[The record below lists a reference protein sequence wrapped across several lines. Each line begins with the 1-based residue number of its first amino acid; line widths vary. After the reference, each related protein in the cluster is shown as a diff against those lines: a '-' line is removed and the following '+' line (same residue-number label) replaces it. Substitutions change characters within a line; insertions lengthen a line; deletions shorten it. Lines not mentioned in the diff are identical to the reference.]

1 MKNQGSNNI
10 QYKNLFLDV
19 TTRCATSDGLSIQ
32 NRKQIPI
39 RILANPGRD
48 CKGRGRLFEKT
59 EFGRKINLSEIT
71 LKPLRPKLNSKGVR
85 SPEFILACMSKES
98 RQSMEKLSAP
108 DRDELL
114 EEMHHRICDLI
125 NAEVKIKCK

>member
-32 NRKQIPI
+32 NRTQIPI

-48 CKGRGRLFEKT
+48 CKGRDRISEEI
-59 EFGRKINLSEIT
+59 EFGRKIKFSEIT

-98 RQSMEKLSAP
+98 RQSIDKLSAP

>member
-1 MKNQGSNNI
+1 M
-10 QYKNLFLDV
+10 
-19 TTRCATSDGLSIQ
+19 TTRCASSDGLSIQ

-48 CKGRGRLFEKT
+48 CKGKDCEDTGFD
-59 EFGRKINLSEIT
+59 KIFSEIT
-71 LKPLRPKLNSKGVR
+71 LKPLRPRLNSKGVR

-98 RQSMEKLSAP
+98 RQTVDKLSAP

-114 EEMHHRICDLI
+114 EEIHQRICNLI